1 MVVNMYKMC
10 KTANMHKVVIKVL
23 QGSVVTQTV
32 LDGLSMYQHY
42 VYSVNSVYRRTLE
55 VWTVQH

>member
-1 MVVNMYKMC
+1 MYKMC
-10 KTANMHKVVIKVL
+10 KTANIHKVVIKVL

-55 VWTVQH
+55 VWT